1 MWRKVGAATC
11 VPLTLAAIQSSAWAQ
26 PDEVLGSTFTFHH
39 ENVLGTS
46 LELRVRAH
54 DSAAAGRAETAVL
67 AEFDRQD
74 RILSS
79 WRKDSELSRW
89 AATRFTAVPV
99 SPELYRT
106 LAQFDMWRK
115 KTGGALDPSVEA
127 AARLWRTAS
136 AESRTPTNAEIEQTA
151 EAMQQPHWSLDAAHR
166 TATRLT
172 DVPLTFATFVK
183 SSISSAA
190 ADAALN
196 AGATGVMLNVGGD
209 VVVRGAISQI
219 VSIANPRASAENDPA
234 LEHIVV
240 RDRAVATSG
249 SYRRG
254 VEAKAQLSL
263 RAPKLSH
270 ILDPRTASPAGHI
283 LSSTVIATD
292 AETAGALATAFS
304 VLPAEESR
312 ELAARTPGVDYL
324 IVTRDGETIRSAGL
338 EKYGVPALRI
348 AAYAPSAPAADVKA
362 VAGMWNAQFELA
374 IGLEIT
380 RISDARAK
388 RPYVA
393 VWIED
398 ADHFPIRTLALWTE
412 KPRWIPELKQWY
424 RDEQIR
430 SMTEGNDLSRTVS
443 SATRPA
449 GHYTLSWDGKDNEG
463 KPVKAGTYTVCVEAA
478 REHGSYQVQRHAL
491 ELKGQPQQFAFPA
504 GEELGAV
511 TIEYRKR

>member
-46 LELRVRAH
+46 LEVRVRAH
-54 DSAAAGRAETAVL
+54 DLAAARRAETVVL
-67 AEFDRQD
+67 AEFERQD
-74 RILSS
+74 QILSS

-136 AESRTPTNAEIEQTA
+136 AEGRTPSVAEIAQTV

-190 ADAALN
+190 ADAALQ

-219 VSIANPRASAENDPA
+219 VSIANPRAAAENDPA

-254 VEAKAQLSL
+254 VEAQAQLSL

-270 ILDPRTASPAGHI
+270 ILDPRTAAPAGNI
-283 LSSTVIATD
+283 LSSTVVAAD

-304 VLPAEESR
+304 VLPVEESR

-324 IVTRDGETIRSAGL
+324 IVTRDGTTVQSAGF
-338 EKYGVPALRI
+338 EKYGIPALRN
-348 AAYAPSAPAADVKA
+348 AAYAPAADTKA
-362 VAGMWNAQFELA
+362 AAGMWNAQFELA
-374 IGLEIT
+374 IGLEIA
-380 RISDARAK
+380 RINDPRAR

-412 KPRWIPELKQWY
+412 KPRWIPDLKQWY

-463 KPVKAGTYTVCVEAA
+463 KLVKAGTYTVCVEAT
-478 REHGSYQVQRHAL
+478 REHGSYQVQRHTL
-491 ELKGQPQQFAFPA
+491 ELKSQPQQFAFPA
-504 GEELGAV
+504 GDELGSV

>member
-11 VPLTLAAIQSSAWAQ
+11 VPLTLAAIQSSAWTQ

-46 LELRVRAH
+46 LEVRVRAH
-54 DSAAAGRAETAVL
+54 DPAAARRAETAVL
-67 AEFDRQD
+67 AEFERQD
-74 RILSS
+74 QILSS

-89 AATRFTAVPV
+89 AATRFIAVPV

-136 AESRTPTNAEIEQTA
+136 AEGRTPSVAEIAQTV

-190 ADAALN
+190 ADAALQ

-219 VSIANPRASAENDPA
+219 VSIANPRAAAENDPA

-254 VEAKAQLSL
+254 VEAQAQLSL

-270 ILDPRTASPAGHI
+270 ILDPRTAAPAGNI
-283 LSSTVIATD
+283 LSSTVVAAD

-304 VLPAEESR
+304 VLPVEESR

-324 IVTRDGETIRSAGL
+324 IVTRDGTTVQSAGF
-338 EKYGVPALRI
+338 EKYGIPALRN
-348 AAYAPSAPAADVKA
+348 AAYAPAADTKA
-362 VAGMWNAQFELA
+362 AAGMWNAQFELA
-374 IGLEIT
+374 IGLEIA
-380 RISDARAK
+380 RINDPRAR

-412 KPRWIPELKQWY
+412 KPRWIPDLKQWY

-463 KPVKAGTYTVCVEAA
+463 KLVKAGTYTVCVEAT
-478 REHGSYQVQRHAL
+478 REHGSYQVQRHTL
-491 ELKGQPQQFAFPA
+491 ELKSQPQQFAFPA
-504 GEELGAV
+504 GDELGSV

>member
-11 VPLTLAAIQSSAWAQ
+11 VPLTLAAIQSSAWTQ

-46 LELRVRAH
+46 LEVRVRAH
-54 DSAAAGRAETAVL
+54 DPAAARRAETAVL
-67 AEFDRQD
+67 AEFERQD
-74 RILSS
+74 QILSS

-136 AESRTPTNAEIEQTA
+136 AEGRTPSVAEIAQTV

-190 ADAALN
+190 ADAALQ

-219 VSIANPRASAENDPA
+219 VSIANPRAAAENDPA

-254 VEAKAQLSL
+254 VEAQAQLSL

-270 ILDPRTASPAGHI
+270 ILDPRTAAPAGNI
-283 LSSTVIATD
+283 LSSTVVAAD

-304 VLPAEESR
+304 VLPVEESR

-324 IVTRDGETIRSAGL
+324 IVTRDGTTVQSAGF
-338 EKYGVPALRI
+338 EKYGIPALRN
-348 AAYAPSAPAADVKA
+348 AAYAPAADTKA
-362 VAGMWNAQFELA
+362 AAGMWNAQFELA
-374 IGLEIT
+374 IGLEIA
-380 RISDARAK
+380 RINDPRAR

-412 KPRWIPELKQWY
+412 KPRWIPDLKQWY

-463 KPVKAGTYTVCVEAA
+463 KLVKAGTYTVCVEAT
-478 REHGSYQVQRHAL
+478 REHGSYQVQRHTL
-491 ELKGQPQQFAFPA
+491 ELKSQPQQFAFPA
-504 GEELGAV
+504 GDELGSV

>member
-46 LELRVRAH
+46 LELRMRAH
-54 DSAAAGRAETAVL
+54 DLASARRAETAAL

-79 WRKDSELSRW
+79 WRQDSELSRW
-89 AATRFTAVPV
+89 AATRFRAVPV

-106 LAQFDMWRK
+106 LVQFDMWRK

-127 AARLWRTAS
+127 AARLWRAAS
-136 AESRTPTNAEIEQTA
+136 AKGRTPTNDEIAQTV
-151 EAMQQPHWSLDAAHR
+151 EAMQQPHWSLDPTNR

-196 AGATGVMLNVGGD
+196 TGATGVMLNVGGD
-209 VVVRGAISQI
+209 VVVRGAMSQI
-219 VSIANPRASAENDPA
+219 VSIADPRASAANDPA
-234 LEHIVV
+234 LEHVVV

-254 VEAKAQLSL
+254 VEAKTQLSL

-270 ILDPRTASPAGHI
+270 ILDPRTATPTGHV
-283 LSSTVIATD
+283 LSSTVIAGD

-304 VLPAEESR
+304 VLPVEESR
-312 ELAARTPGVDYL
+312 ELAARIPGVDYV
-324 IVTRDGETIRSAGL
+324 IVTRDGESVRSAGL
-338 EKYGVPALRI
+338 EKYGVPALRT
-348 AAYAPSAPAADVKA
+348 AAYAPAADTKPA
-362 VAGMWNAQFELA
+362 AGMWNTQFELA
-374 IGLEIT
+374 IGLEIA

-398 ADHFPIRTLALWTE
+398 ADHFPVRTLALWTE

-430 SMTEGNDLSRTVS
+430 SMAEGNDLSRTVS

-449 GHYTLSWDGKDNEG
+449 GQYTLTWDGKDNEG
-463 KPVKAGTYTVCVEAA
+463 KLVKAGTYTVCVEAS
-478 REHGSYQVQRHAL
+478 REHGSYQIERHAL
-491 ELKGQPQQFAFPA
+491 DFKGQPQEFAFPA
-504 GEELGAV
+504 GQELGAV
-511 TIEYRKR
+511 NLEYRKR